1 MDFEKLTARAKAILL
16 TPKTEWTVVAAEP
29 DTVAGLYKNYI
40 MILAAIPVLA
50 MFVKNSLIGHS
61 FFGVTVRT
69 GFFSGVFG
77 MLLSYALSLGVVYLL
92 GLIINALA
100 PTFGGEKNQ
109 LQALKTAAYALTAA
123 WLAGIFVLL
132 PWLGFLLML
141 AGGIYSIYLMFLGLP
156 VTMRC
161 PPEKAV
167 GYTAVV
173 IVIAFVL
180 NLIIGA
186 ITAGLT
192 MPNYT
197 QSRSGS
203 NSVTFDN
210 DSTLGK
216 LAMIGQNME
225 AAGKKMD
232 AAKRSGDSQAQAEA
246 ASQALGAVLGGG
258 TAVDALQP
266 DTLKEFLPEK
276 LAGLPRTS
284 IEVERN
290 GSMGVQVSTGKA
302 RYSDGERSL
311 NLDITDMGG
320 ARGIMALSGL
330 VDTESDKQTESGYEK
345 TYRKDGRMIRE
356 EWNSN
361 SESGKVSILIGQ
373 RFQVEVNGR
382 KMSMEQIKSALSSL
396 DLGRLEQLKDHGVK
410 RG

>member
-1 MDFEKLTARAKAILL
+1 MDFEKLTARAKSILL
-16 TPKTEWTVVAAEP
+16 TPKTEWPVIAAEP

-40 MILAAIPVLA
+40 MIVAAIPVLA

-61 FFGVTVRT
+61 FLGVTVRT
-69 GFFSGVFG
+69 GFFSGLFG
-77 MLLSYALSLGVVYLL
+77 MLLTYALSLGMVYVL

-100 PTFGGEKNQ
+100 PSFGGEKNQ

-132 PWLGFLLML
+132 PWLGYLLML
-141 AGGIYSIYLMFLGLP
+141 AGGIYSIYLMYLGLP
-156 VTMRC
+156 VTMRG

-186 ITAGLT
+186 MTSGLN
-192 MPNYT
+192 MPNYSNT
-197 QSRSGS
+197 NRSG
-203 NSVTFDN
+203 NSVTFDS

-216 LAMIGQNME
+216 LAVMSQNME
-225 AAGKKMD
+225 AASKKME
-232 AAKRSGDSQAQAEA
+232 AAKRSGDSKTQAEA
-246 ASQALGAVLGGG
+246 ATEALGAVLGGG
-258 TAVDALQP
+258 TAVDALEP
-266 DTLKEFLPEK
+266 DALKEFLPEK
-276 LAGLPRTS
+276 LADMPRTS
-284 IEVERN
+284 IEVQRN
-290 GSMGVQVSTGKA
+290 ASMGVQISSGKA
-302 RYSDGERSL
+302 LYRDGDRSL
-311 NLDITDMGG
+311 NVEITDMGG

-361 SESGKVSILIGQ
+361 SEYGKVSILIGE
-373 RFQVEVNGR
+373 RFQVEMNGR

-396 DLGRLEQLKDHGVK
+396 DLGRLEKMKDHGVK

>member
-1 MDFEKLTARAKAILL
+1 MDFEKLTARAKSILL
-16 TPKTEWTVVAAEP
+16 TPKTEWPVIAAEP

-40 MILAAIPVLA
+40 MIVAAIPVLA

-61 FFGVTVRT
+61 FLGVTVRT
-69 GFFSGVFG
+69 GFFSGLFG
-77 MLLSYALSLGVVYLL
+77 MLLTYALSLGMVYVL

-100 PTFGGEKNQ
+100 PSFGGEKNQ

-132 PWLGFLLML
+132 PWLGYLLML
-141 AGGIYSIYLMFLGLP
+141 AGGIYSIYLMYLGLP
-156 VTMRC
+156 VTMRG

-173 IVIAFVL
+173 IVIAFLL

-186 ITAGLT
+186 MTSGLN
-192 MPNYT
+192 MPNYSNT
-197 QSRSGS
+197 NRSG
-203 NSVTFDN
+203 NSVTFDS

-216 LAMIGQNME
+216 LAVMSQNME
-225 AAGKKMD
+225 AAGKKME
-232 AAKRSGDSQAQAEA
+232 AAKRSGDSKTQAEA
-246 ASQALGAVLGGG
+246 ATQALGAVLGGG
-258 TAVDALQP
+258 TAVDALEP
-266 DTLKEFLPEK
+266 DALKEFLPEK
-276 LAGLPRTS
+276 LADMPRTS
-284 IEVERN
+284 IEVQRN
-290 GSMGVQVSTGKA
+290 ASMGVQISSGKA
-302 RYSDGERSL
+302 LYRDGDRSL
-311 NLDITDMGG
+311 NVEITDMGG

-361 SESGKVSILIGQ
+361 SEYGKVSILIGE
-373 RFQVEVNGR
+373 RFQVEMNGR

-396 DLGRLEQLKDHGVK
+396 DLGRLEKMKDHGVK

>member
-16 TPKTEWTVVAAEP
+16 TPKTEWPVIAAEP
-29 DTVAGLYKNYI
+29 DTVPGLYKNYI
-40 MILAAIPVLA
+40 MIVAAIPVLA

-61 FFGVTVRT
+61 FFGVSVRT
-69 GFFSGVFG
+69 NFFSGLFG
-77 MLLSYALSLGVVYLL
+77 MLLTYALSLGMVYVL

-100 PTFGGEKNQ
+100 PSFGGEKNQ

-132 PWLGFLLML
+132 PWLGYLLML
-141 AGGIYSIYLMFLGLP
+141 AGGIYSIYLMYLGLP
-156 VTMRC
+156 VTMRS

-186 ITAGLT
+186 ITSGLN
-192 MPNYT
+192 MPNYSNT
-197 QSRSGS
+197 HRSGS
-203 NSVTFDN
+203 SVTFDS

-216 LAMIGQNME
+216 LAVMSQNME
-225 AAGKKMD
+225 AAGKKME
-232 AAKRSGDSQAQAEA
+232 AAKRSGDSKTQAEA
-246 ASQALGAVLGGG
+246 ATQALGAVLGGG
-258 TAVDALQP
+258 TAVDALEP
-266 DTLKEFLPEK
+266 NALKEFLPEK

-290 GSMGVQVSTGKA
+290 ASMGVQISSGKA
-302 RYSDGERSL
+302 RYSEGDRSL
-311 NLDITDMGG
+311 NVEITDMAG

-345 TYRKDGRMIRE
+345 VYRKDGRMIRE

-361 SESGKVSILIGQ
+361 NERGKVSILIGE
-373 RFQVEVNGR
+373 RFQVEMKGQ

-396 DLGRLEQLKDHGVK
+396 DLGRLERMKDHGVK